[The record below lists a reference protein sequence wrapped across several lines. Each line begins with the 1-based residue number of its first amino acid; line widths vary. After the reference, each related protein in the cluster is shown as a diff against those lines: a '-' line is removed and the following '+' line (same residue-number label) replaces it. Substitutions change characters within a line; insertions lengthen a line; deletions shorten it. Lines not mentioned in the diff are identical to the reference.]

1 MSVPSGERNESTVE
15 FIYNARRLQIYTMKM
30 TKSWPTRWR
39 YDVSSPLVQDA
50 RYIFQEV
57 KAGNK
62 IWPANE
68 HEAQM
73 RRDHFM
79 NAQGRLDSMISQIEI
94 ACEFIDAE
102 RQQHANSEKK
112 QARDM
117 KRAMAEWSAIAAKEI
132 SLLTELMKSDRKRFR
147 FDRPQAILV
156 LAELI
161 TSYLVRFGWIQS
173 PGDSER

>member
-15 FIYNARRLQIYTMKM
+15 FIYNARRLQIYTMRM

-50 RYIFQEV
+50 RYIFQEI

-68 HEAQM
+68 HEAQL

-102 RQQHANSEKK
+102 RRQNKNSEKP
-112 QARDM
+112 ARDM
-117 KRAMAEWSAIAAKEI
+117 KKAMAEWSAIAAKEI

-161 TSYLVRFGWIQS
+161 TSYLVRFGWIQAQEDN
-173 PGDSER
+173 PR